1 MRQALRYKSTADY
14 TTAEIRHLILS
25 GELPAGAPI
34 DQIELAKRLDV
45 SRHPVRQAIERLSE
59 RGFIQ
64 LNPHRSA
71 VVAEISADDMEELYS
86 ARRVLEH
93 WAVKDAWP
101 HYTSETK
108 RRIRALEQ
116 QLRSI
121 DPKQDLDAYMD
132 ANRSFHL
139 AMYEPCENRYILRNI
154 ISLFDLSE
162 RYQRT
167 ALLHE
172 MRIKRSTQDHA
183 EMVEA
188 IERGD
193 CNQLIALL
201 TAHNAGT
208 QATVLDNLH
217 VAPVAASR

>member
-1 MRQALRYKSTADY
+1 MRQAMRYKSTADY

-34 DQIELAKRLDV
+34 DQIDLAKRLDV

-59 RGFIQ
+59 RGFIY

-71 VVAEISADDMEELYS
+71 VVAEISANDMEELYS
-86 ARRVLEH
+86 ARRVVEH
-93 WAVKDAWP
+93 WAITSAWP
-101 HYTSETK
+101 NYTAET
-108 RRIRALEQ
+108 RRQIRDFER
-116 QLRSI
+116 QLRGI
-121 DPKQDLDAYMD
+121 NPAQDLDAYMD

-139 AMYEPCENRYILRNI
+139 AMYEPCRNRYILRNI

-172 MRIKRSTQDHA
+172 MRIKRSAQDHA

-201 TAHNAGT
+201 TAHNSGT

-217 VAPVAASR
+217 GAPVAAGR